1 MKATLFSALLL
12 CASSCIFAQSG
23 TIDLDFDGD
32 GFYHYY
38 QTDQW
43 GYGAACAYTSSGK
56 ALLAGYSLDLS
67 GNSNR
72 YIHVNSLNPDGSLDL
87 AFGNLGTA
95 NIDHPTDYLEASSML
110 VQPDGK
116 ILVAGKLFMLNPSWS
131 DFFIA
136 RLNPNGM
143 LDLTFGTN
151 GFFSTSIGNYDEV
164 KDLAIQSD
172 GKIVV
177 VGFTS
182 EVFPYTET
190 DIVVAR
196 LNGNG
201 TLDQSFSF
209 DGKLTLGLN
218 ELDYAHAVGINSAG
232 NIIVAGSTFIDAS
245 SERKGL
251 VVSYNED
258 GTINNSFGTNG
269 IRLTNYSSGDA
280 LAGLAIGNDD
290 KIVVV
295 GSSNVS
301 GNSTNYMVLRLNAD
315 GANDESFS
323 ADGLMMV
330 DFAGSNDYATDAIIQ
345 PDGKVLVAG
354 RAGGNARFS
363 GGLVRFQS
371 NGLFDTSFGNNGKA
385 MFSDGTDSNTF
396 EKIHLQSDG
405 KILAAGSST
414 AGSPPIRGANMA
426 RIISGINI
434 GIGEFDAYIGST
446 LVYPNPITNNQVT
459 VEYELKSDEMVSI
472 ELLDLLGKLITQIQ
486 PSIHQKAGSYQKT
499 LVLPELSA
507 GNYLMKLNTEKGSV
521 TVRLT
526 KN

>member
-67 GNSNR
+67 GGNR

-95 NIDHPTDYLEASSML
+95 SIDHPTDYLEASSML

-116 ILVAGKLFMLNPSWS
+116 ILVAGKLFLLNPSWS

-151 GFFSTSIGNYDEV
+151 GFFSTSIGVFDEI
-164 KDLAIQSD
+164 KELTLQAD

-177 VGFTS
+177 VGLTY
-182 EVFPYTET
+182 EVFPITAS
-190 DIVVAR
+190 DLVVAR
-196 LNGNG
+196 LNENG

-209 DGKLTLGLN
+209 DGKLTLDLN
-218 ELDYAHAVGINSAG
+218 DRDYANAVAINSAG
-232 NIIVAGSTFIDAS
+232 NIIVAGAS
-245 SERKGL
+245 YDDVASEEKGF
-251 VVSYNED
+251 VVSYNSD
-258 GTINNSFGTNG
+258 GTIDNSFATNG
-269 IRLTNYSSGDA
+269 IRLTNYSTGDA
-280 LAGLAIGNDD
+280 LYGLDINSEDR
-290 KIVVV
+290 IVVA
-295 GSSNVS
+295 GSSDVDGSSVNF
-301 GNSTNYMVLRLNAD
+301 MILRLNPD
-315 GANDESFS
+315 GTNDVSFS
-323 ADGLMMV
+323 ADGLIMV
-330 DFAGSNDYATDAIIQ
+330 DFAGSTDIGRDVIIQ
-345 PDGKVLVAG
+345 PDGKVLV
-354 RAGGNARFS
+354 GGSVGNSGFN
-363 GGLVRFQS
+363 GGLVRFQA
-371 NGLFDTSFGNNGKA
+371 NGLYDTSFGTNGKA

-434 GIGEFDAYIGST
+434 GIGEVDAYIGST

-459 VEYELKSDEMVSI
+459 VKYDLKSDEMVSI
-472 ELLDLLGKLITQIQ
+472 ELFDLSGKMIAQLQ
-486 PSIHQKAGSYQKT
+486 PNTRQVAGSYQKT
-499 LVLPELSA
+499 LTLPELSA
-507 GNYLMKLNTEKGSV
+507 GNYLLNLNTEKGSV
-521 TVRLT
+521 SVKVLAD
-526 KN
+526 